1 MEKIRE
7 LLTHKNKKTRSMQ
20 MTISISFTI
29 LSVCCMCLLGVMLY
43 QQFTRT
49 AENLTVENSRQL
61 LNQTTIN
68 LEDYLRNMRRISDAM
83 YYTVIKNTDIGS
95 ESLEDSMNL
104 LYEANKDKLVS
115 VACYTNDGKLTEASP
130 IATEKPG
137 VDVKSQKWFQ
147 DAAGELENFHFSTP
161 HVQNLFDDPSYRYY
175 WVVSLSRTVELT
187 RNGNSM
193 LGVLLVDMN
202 YSSIEQLLEKAN
214 TDTSGEYV
222 YLMAPDGEIIYHPKQ
237 NLIHMGLYEENNT
250 EAAGYE
256 DTTVKENFHGEK
268 RLVTVKTIS
277 YTGWKLISVVPM
289 KSFSMGMTGM
299 RNLVVLLV
307 ALTVLAV
314 VILNQMVSARISKPL
329 RRLNDS
335 VKEWEAGNMN
345 PDIYIGG
352 SMEVEHLG
360 KTLRSTVAQIRQL
373 MDDIVV
379 EQEEKRKSELD
390 ALQSQ
395 INPHFLYNTLD
406 SIVWMITGERYDD
419 AVFMITQLASLFRIS
434 LSKGKTVIKIEDEV
448 KHARNYMNIQKIR
461 YKNSFEVDFQIEE
474 DILDGCIVKLVLQ
487 PLLENAI
494 YYGMEF
500 MDGEGEIHVRGYR
513 KDKDVYLEVEDNG
526 LGMPEE
532 EAAELL
538 NGKERPHK
546 HGSGVGL
553 VNVHSRLKLRFG
565 EAYGLVIHSC
575 PDEGMMVQIH
585 IPYIPYTVETVVLL
599 SQQKPDDTIEIDLD
613 LDELDATSA
622 ELKATYQEIKDY
634 VLKEFGLKVSS
645 LYISQV
651 KRKCGIEVGENY
663 NLPKSEN
670 ARVPQCPKEKEDA
683 IKAALKYFA
692 MI

>member
-20 MTISISFTI
+20 MTISISFTS

-43 QQFTRT
+43 QQFTRK

-434 LSKGKTVIKIEDEV
+434 LSKGKTVIKIEDEI

-585 IPYIPYTVETVVLL
+585 IPYIPYTVET
-599 SQQKPDDTIEIDLD
+599 QKFLE
-613 LDELDATSA
+613 SG
-622 ELKATYQEIKDY
+622 KDY
-634 VLKEFGLKVSS
+634 SSVSASGKEG
-645 LYISQV
+645 
-651 KRKCGIEVGENY
+651 
-663 NLPKSEN
+663 SE
-670 ARVPQCPKEKEDA
+670 
-683 IKAALKYFA
+683 
-692 MI
+692 

>member
-1 MEKIRE
+1 
-7 LLTHKNKKTRSMQ
+7 MQ

-43 QQFTRT
+43 QQFTRK

-565 EAYGLVIHSC
+565 EDYGLVIHSC

-585 IPYIPYTVETVVLL
+585 IPYIPYTVETQKLL
-599 SQQKPDDTIEIDLD
+599 ESG
-613 LDELDATSA
+613 
-622 ELKATYQEIKDY
+622 KDY
-634 VLKEFGLKVSS
+634 SLVSTSGKEG
-645 LYISQV
+645 
-651 KRKCGIEVGENY
+651 
-663 NLPKSEN
+663 SE
-670 ARVPQCPKEKEDA
+670 
-683 IKAALKYFA
+683 
-692 MI
+692 

>member
-43 QQFTRT
+43 QQFTRK

-161 HVQNLFDDPSYRYY
+161 HVQNLFADPSYRYY

-585 IPYIPYTVETVVLL
+585 IPYIPYTVETQKLL
-599 SQQKPDDTIEIDLD
+599 ESG
-613 LDELDATSA
+613 
-622 ELKATYQEIKDY
+622 KDY
-634 VLKEFGLKVSS
+634 SSVSASGKEG
-645 LYISQV
+645 
-651 KRKCGIEVGENY
+651 
-663 NLPKSEN
+663 SE
-670 ARVPQCPKEKEDA
+670 
-683 IKAALKYFA
+683 
-692 MI
+692 

>member
-43 QQFTRT
+43 QQFTRK

-137 VDVKSQKWFQ
+137 VDVKPQKWFQ

-307 ALTVLAV
+307 ALTVLAAV
-314 VILNQMVSARISKPL
+314 MLNQMVSARISKPL

-345 PDIYIGG
+345 PDIYVGG

-585 IPYIPYTVETVVLL
+585 IPYIPYTVETQKLL
-599 SQQKPDDTIEIDLD
+599 ESG
-613 LDELDATSA
+613 
-622 ELKATYQEIKDY
+622 KDY
-634 VLKEFGLKVSS
+634 SSVSAAG
-645 LYISQV
+645 
-651 KRKCGIEVGENY
+651 REE
-663 NLPKSEN
+663 SE
-670 ARVPQCPKEKEDA
+670 
-683 IKAALKYFA
+683 
-692 MI
+692 

>member
-43 QQFTRT
+43 QQFTRK

-130 IATEKPG
+130 IATEKSG

-250 EAAGYE
+250 EVAGYE

-345 PDIYIGG
+345 PDIYVGG

-585 IPYIPYTVETVVLL
+585 IPYIPYTVETQKLL
-599 SQQKPDDTIEIDLD
+599 ESG
-613 LDELDATSA
+613 
-622 ELKATYQEIKDY
+622 KDY
-634 VLKEFGLKVSS
+634 SSVSAAG
-645 LYISQV
+645 
-651 KRKCGIEVGENY
+651 REE
-663 NLPKSEN
+663 SE
-670 ARVPQCPKEKEDA
+670 
-683 IKAALKYFA
+683 
-692 MI
+692 

>member
-1 MEKIRE
+1 MKKIRE
-7 LLTHKNKKTRSMQ
+7 LLSHKSKKTRSMQ
-20 MTISISFTI
+20 MTISISFTV
-29 LSVCCMCLLGVMLY
+29 LSVCCMCFLGVMLY
-43 QQFTRT
+43 QQFTRK
-49 AENLTVENSRQL
+49 AENLTVENARQL

-95 ESLEDSMNL
+95 ESLEDAMTL

-115 VACYTNDGKLTEASP
+115 VACYTNDGRLTAASP
-130 IATEKPG
+130 IATEKTG
-137 VDVKSQKWFQ
+137 VDVSSQKWFQ
-147 DAAGELENFHFSTP
+147 DAEGELENFHFSTP

-187 RNGNSM
+187 RNGNSL

-214 TDTSGEYV
+214 SDTSGEYV
-222 YLMAPDGEIIYHPKQ
+222 YLMASDGEIIYHPKQ
-237 NLIHMGLYEENNT
+237 NMIHMGMYQENNNK
-250 EAAGYE
+250 AAGYE
-256 DTTVKENFHGEK
+256 DTTVEENFRGEK

-277 YTGWKLISVVPM
+277 YTGWKLVSVVPM

-307 ALTVLAV
+307 ALTVLAAV
-314 VILNQMVSARISKPL
+314 LLNQMVSARISKPL
-329 RRLNDS
+329 RRLNNS

-360 KTLRSTVAQIRQL
+360 KTLQSTVSQIHQL

-434 LSKGKTVIKIEDEV
+434 LSKGKTVIRIEDEV
-448 KHARNYMNIQKIR
+448 KHAQNYMNIQKIR

-474 DILDGCIVKLVLQ
+474 EILDGCIVKLVLQ

-494 YYGMEF
+494 YYGMEY

-513 KDKDVYLEVEDNG
+513 KDKDIYLEVEDNG

-565 EAYGLVIHSC
+565 ENYGLLIHSC
-575 PDEGMMVQIH
+575 PDEGMLVQIH
-585 IPYIPYTVETVVLL
+585 IPYVQYTEETQKLL
-599 SQQKPDDTIEIDLD
+599 ESGRSYSSVSVGRRE
-613 LDELDATSA
+613 A
-622 ELKATYQEIKDY
+622 E
-634 VLKEFGLKVSS
+634 S
-645 LYISQV
+645 
-651 KRKCGIEVGENY
+651 
-663 NLPKSEN
+663 
-670 ARVPQCPKEKEDA
+670 
-683 IKAALKYFA
+683 
-692 MI
+692 

>member
-43 QQFTRT
+43 QQFTRK
-49 AENLTVENSRQL
+49 AQNLTVENSRQL

-585 IPYIPYTVETVVLL
+585 IPYIPYTVET
-599 SQQKPDDTIEIDLD
+599 QKFLE
-613 LDELDATSA
+613 SG
-622 ELKATYQEIKDY
+622 KDY
-634 VLKEFGLKVSS
+634 SSVSASGKEG
-645 LYISQV
+645 
-651 KRKCGIEVGENY
+651 
-663 NLPKSEN
+663 SE
-670 ARVPQCPKEKEDA
+670 
-683 IKAALKYFA
+683 
-692 MI
+692 

>member
-43 QQFTRT
+43 QQFTRK

-307 ALTVLAV
+307 ALTVFAV

-513 KDKDVYLEVEDNG
+513 RDKDIYLEVEDNG

-585 IPYIPYTVETVVLL
+585 IPYIPYTVETQKLL
-599 SQQKPDDTIEIDLD
+599 ESG
-613 LDELDATSA
+613 
-622 ELKATYQEIKDY
+622 KDY
-634 VLKEFGLKVSS
+634 SSVSASGKEG
-645 LYISQV
+645 
-651 KRKCGIEVGENY
+651 
-663 NLPKSEN
+663 SE
-670 ARVPQCPKEKEDA
+670 
-683 IKAALKYFA
+683 
-692 MI
+692 

>member
-1 MEKIRE
+1 MKKIRE
-7 LLTHKNKKTRSMQ
+7 LLFHKRTKSMQ
-20 MTISISFTI
+20 MTISVSFTV
-29 LSVCCMCLLGVMLY
+29 LSVCCMCFLGVMLY
-43 QQFTRT
+43 QQFTRK

-95 ESLEDSMNL
+95 ESLDDSMTL

-115 VACYTNDGKLTEASP
+115 IACYTNDGNLTAAAP
-130 IATEKPG
+130 IATEKRD
-137 VDVKSQKWFQ
+137 VDVKEQEWFR

-161 HVQNLFDDPSYRYY
+161 HVQNLFDDPSFRYY

-187 RNGNSM
+187 RNGTSM

-237 NLIHMGLYEENNT
+237 NLIHMGLYQENNDRT
-250 EAAGYE
+250 AQYE
-256 DTTVKENFHGEK
+256 DTTVKENFRGEK

-277 YTGWKLISVVPM
+277 YTGWKLVSVVPM

-307 ALTVLAV
+307 ALTVLAAV
-314 VILNQMVSARISKPL
+314 LLNQMVSARISKPL

-335 VKEWEAGNMN
+335 VKEWESGNMN
-345 PDIYIGG
+345 PDIYAGG

-360 KTLRSTVAQIRQL
+360 KTLRSTVAQIQQL

-434 LSKGKTVIKIEDEV
+434 LSKGKTVIRIEEEV
-448 KHARNYMNIQKIR
+448 KHAQNYMNIQKIR
-461 YKNSFEVDFQIEE
+461 YKNSFEVDFQIDEE
-474 DILDGCIVKLVLQ
+474 IRDGCIVKLVLQ

-513 KDKDVYLEVEDNG
+513 KDDDIYLEVEDNG

-553 VNVHSRLKLRFG
+553 INVHSRLKLRFG
-565 EAYGLVIHSC
+565 DEYGLIIHSC
-575 PDEGMMVQIH
+575 PDEGMMIQIH
-585 IPYIPYTVETVVLL
+585 IPYIPYTTEA
-599 SQQKPDDTIEIDLD
+599 QKILESGKSYSSI
-613 LDELDATSA
+613 SA
-622 ELKATYQEIKDY
+622 D
-634 VLKEFGLKVSS
+634 
-645 LYISQV
+645 
-651 KRKCGIEVGENY
+651 R
-663 NLPKSEN
+663 
-670 ARVPQCPKEKEDA
+670 KEDV
-683 IKAALKYFA
+683 K
-692 MI
+692 

>member
-43 QQFTRT
+43 QQFTRK

-250 EAAGYE
+250 EAAEYE

-585 IPYIPYTVETVVLL
+585 IPYIPYTVET
-599 SQQKPDDTIEIDLD
+599 QKFLE
-613 LDELDATSA
+613 SG
-622 ELKATYQEIKDY
+622 KDY
-634 VLKEFGLKVSS
+634 SSVSASGKEG
-645 LYISQV
+645 
-651 KRKCGIEVGENY
+651 
-663 NLPKSEN
+663 SE
-670 ARVPQCPKEKEDA
+670 
-683 IKAALKYFA
+683 
-692 MI
+692 

>member
-7 LLTHKNKKTRSMQ
+7 LLSRKGKKTRSMQ
-20 MTISISFTI
+20 MTISVSFTV
-29 LSVCCMCLLGVMLY
+29 LSVCCMCFLGVMLY
-43 QQFTRT
+43 QQFTKK

-95 ESLEDSMNL
+95 GSLDDSMTL
-104 LYEANKDKLVS
+104 LYESNKDKLVS
-115 VACYTNDGKLTEASP
+115 VACYTNDGNLVAASP
-130 IATEKPG
+130 IDTEKTEI
-137 VDVKSQKWFQ
+137 DVTSQSWFK
-147 DAAGELENFHFSTP
+147 DAVGELENFHFSKP
-161 HVQNLFDDPSYRYY
+161 HVENLFDDPSYRYY

-187 RNGNSM
+187 RNGVSM

-202 YSSIEQLLEKAN
+202 YSSIEQLLDKAN
-214 TDTSGEYV
+214 SDTSGEYL

-237 NLIHMGLYEENNT
+237 NLIHMGLYQENNSM
-250 EAAGYE
+250 AAGYE
-256 DTTVKENFHGEK
+256 DTTTEENFQGEN

-277 YTGWKLISVVPM
+277 YTGWKLVSVVPM
-289 KSFSMGMTGM
+289 KSFSMGMSGM

-307 ALTVLAV
+307 ALTVFAA

-335 VKEWEAGNMN
+335 VKEWEAGNME

-434 LSKGKTVIKIEDEV
+434 LSRGKTVIRIEDEV
-448 KHARNYMNIQKIR
+448 KHAQNYMNIQKIR
-461 YKNSFEVDFQIEE
+461 YKNSFEVDFQIDPE
-474 DILDGCIVKLVLQ
+474 ILDGCTVKLVLQ

-513 KDKDVYLEVEDNG
+513 KENDVYLEVEDNG

-565 EAYGLVIHSC
+565 DQYGLIIKSC
-575 PDEGMMVQIH
+575 PDEGMLVQIH
-585 IPYIPYTVETVVLL
+585 IPYT
-599 SQQKPDDTIEIDLD
+599 
-613 LDELDATSA
+613 
-622 ELKATYQEIKDY
+622 
-634 VLKEFGLKVSS
+634 S
-645 LYISQV
+645 LYSRDTENTG
-651 KRKCGIEVGENY
+651 KREILTVRKNDVRRQQNW
-663 NLPKSEN
+663 
-670 ARVPQCPKEKEDA
+670 
-683 IKAALKYFA
+683 
-692 MI
+692 

>member
-43 QQFTRT
+43 QQFTRK

-147 DAAGELENFHFSTP
+147 DAVGELENFHFSTP

-585 IPYIPYTVETVVLL
+585 IPYIPYTVETQKLL
-599 SQQKPDDTIEIDLD
+599 ESG
-613 LDELDATSA
+613 
-622 ELKATYQEIKDY
+622 KDY
-634 VLKEFGLKVSS
+634 SLVSTSGKEG
-645 LYISQV
+645 
-651 KRKCGIEVGENY
+651 
-663 NLPKSEN
+663 SE
-670 ARVPQCPKEKEDA
+670 
-683 IKAALKYFA
+683 
-692 MI
+692 

>member
-43 QQFTRT
+43 QQFTRK

-307 ALTVLAV
+307 ALTVFAV

-434 LSKGKTVIKIEDEV
+434 LSKGKTVIKIEDEI

-461 YKNSFEVDFQIEE
+461 YQNSFEVDFQIEE

-585 IPYIPYTVETVVLL
+585 IPYIPYTVETQKLL
-599 SQQKPDDTIEIDLD
+599 ESG
-613 LDELDATSA
+613 
-622 ELKATYQEIKDY
+622 KDY
-634 VLKEFGLKVSS
+634 SSVSAAG
-645 LYISQV
+645 
-651 KRKCGIEVGENY
+651 REE
-663 NLPKSEN
+663 SE
-670 ARVPQCPKEKEDA
+670 
-683 IKAALKYFA
+683 
-692 MI
+692 

>member
-43 QQFTRT
+43 QQFTRK

-494 YYGMEF
+494 YYGIEF

-585 IPYIPYTVETVVLL
+585 IPYIPYTVETQKLL
-599 SQQKPDDTIEIDLD
+599 ESG
-613 LDELDATSA
+613 
-622 ELKATYQEIKDY
+622 KDY
-634 VLKEFGLKVSS
+634 SSVSASGKEG
-645 LYISQV
+645 
-651 KRKCGIEVGENY
+651 
-663 NLPKSEN
+663 SE
-670 ARVPQCPKEKEDA
+670 
-683 IKAALKYFA
+683 
-692 MI
+692 

>member
-43 QQFTRT
+43 QQFTRK

-222 YLMAPDGEIIYHPKQ
+222 YLMAPDGEIMYHPKQ

-585 IPYIPYTVETVVLL
+585 IPYIPYTVET
-599 SQQKPDDTIEIDLD
+599 QKFLE
-613 LDELDATSA
+613 SG
-622 ELKATYQEIKDY
+622 KDY
-634 VLKEFGLKVSS
+634 SSVSASGKEG
-645 LYISQV
+645 
-651 KRKCGIEVGENY
+651 
-663 NLPKSEN
+663 SE
-670 ARVPQCPKEKEDA
+670 
-683 IKAALKYFA
+683 
-692 MI
+692 

>member
-43 QQFTRT
+43 QQFTRK

-175 WVVSLSRTVELT
+175 WVGSLSRTVELT

-585 IPYIPYTVETVVLL
+585 IPYIPYTVET
-599 SQQKPDDTIEIDLD
+599 QKFLE
-613 LDELDATSA
+613 SG
-622 ELKATYQEIKDY
+622 KDY
-634 VLKEFGLKVSS
+634 SSVSASGKEG
-645 LYISQV
+645 
-651 KRKCGIEVGENY
+651 
-663 NLPKSEN
+663 SE
-670 ARVPQCPKEKEDA
+670 
-683 IKAALKYFA
+683 
-692 MI
+692 

>member
-1 MEKIRE
+1 
-7 LLTHKNKKTRSMQ
+7 MQ
-20 MTISISFTI
+20 MIISVSFTV
-29 LSVCCMCLLGVMLY
+29 LSVCCMCFLGVMLY
-43 QQFTRT
+43 QQFTRK

-95 ESLEDSMNL
+95 ESLDDSMTL

-115 VACYTNDGKLTEASP
+115 IACYTNDGNLTAAAP
-130 IATEKPG
+130 IATEKRD
-137 VDVKSQKWFQ
+137 VDVKEQEWFR

-161 HVQNLFDDPSYRYY
+161 HVQNLFDDPSFRYY

-187 RNGNSM
+187 RNGTSM

-237 NLIHMGLYEENNT
+237 NLIHMGLYQENNDRT
-250 EAAGYE
+250 AQYE
-256 DTTVKENFHGEK
+256 DTTVKENFRGEK

-277 YTGWKLISVVPM
+277 YTGWKLVSVVPM

-307 ALTVLAV
+307 ALTVLAAV
-314 VILNQMVSARISKPL
+314 LLNQLVSARISKPL

-335 VKEWEAGNMN
+335 VKEWESGNMN
-345 PDIYIGG
+345 PDIYAGG

-360 KTLRSTVAQIRQL
+360 KTLRSTVAQIQQL

-434 LSKGKTVIKIEDEV
+434 LSKGKTVIRIEEEV
-448 KHARNYMNIQKIR
+448 KHAQNYMNIQKIR
-461 YKNSFEVDFQIEE
+461 YKNSFEVDFQIDE
-474 DILDGCIVKLVLQ
+474 DIRDGCIVKLVLQ

-513 KDKDVYLEVEDNG
+513 KDDDIYLEVEDNG

-553 VNVHSRLKLRFG
+553 INVHSRLKLRFG
-565 EAYGLVIHSC
+565 EEYGLIIHSC
-575 PDEGMMVQIH
+575 PDEGMMIQIH
-585 IPYIPYTVETVVLL
+585 IPYIPYTAET
-599 SQQKPDDTIEIDLD
+599 QKILESGKSYSSV
-613 LDELDATSA
+613 SA
-622 ELKATYQEIKDY
+622 D
-634 VLKEFGLKVSS
+634 
-645 LYISQV
+645 
-651 KRKCGIEVGENY
+651 R
-663 NLPKSEN
+663 
-670 ARVPQCPKEKEDA
+670 KEDV
-683 IKAALKYFA
+683 K
-692 MI
+692 

>member
-1 MEKIRE
+1 
-7 LLTHKNKKTRSMQ
+7 MQ
-20 MTISISFTI
+20 MTISVSFTV
-29 LSVCCMCLLGVMLY
+29 LSVCCMCFLGVMLY
-43 QQFTRT
+43 QQFTRK

-95 ESLEDSMNL
+95 ESLDDSMTL

-115 VACYTNDGKLTEASP
+115 IACYTNDGNLTAAAP
-130 IATEKPG
+130 IATEKRD
-137 VDVKSQKWFQ
+137 VDVKEQKWFE

-161 HVQNLFDDPSYRYY
+161 HVQNLFDDPSFRYY

-187 RNGNSM
+187 RNGTSM

-237 NLIHMGLYEENNT
+237 NLIHMGLYQENNDRT
-250 EAAGYE
+250 AQYE
-256 DTTVKENFHGEK
+256 DTTVKENFRGEK

-277 YTGWKLISVVPM
+277 YTGWKLVSVVPM

-307 ALTVLAV
+307 ALTVLAAV
-314 VILNQMVSARISKPL
+314 LLNQMVSARISKPL

-335 VKEWEAGNMN
+335 VKEWESGNMN
-345 PDIYIGG
+345 PDIYAGG

-360 KTLRSTVAQIRQL
+360 KTLRSTVAQIQQL

-434 LSKGKTVIKIEDEV
+434 LSKGKTVIRIEEEV
-448 KHARNYMNIQKIR
+448 KHAQNYMNIQKIR
-461 YKNSFEVDFQIEE
+461 YKNSFEVDFQIDE
-474 DILDGCIVKLVLQ
+474 DIRDGCIVKLVLQ

-513 KDKDVYLEVEDNG
+513 KDDDIYLEVEDNG

-553 VNVHSRLKLRFG
+553 INVHSRLKLRFG
-565 EAYGLVIHSC
+565 EEYGLIIHSC
-575 PDEGMMVQIH
+575 PDEGMMIQIH
-585 IPYIPYTVETVVLL
+585 IPYIPYTTEA
-599 SQQKPDDTIEIDLD
+599 QKILESGKSYSSV
-613 LDELDATSA
+613 SA
-622 ELKATYQEIKDY
+622 D
-634 VLKEFGLKVSS
+634 
-645 LYISQV
+645 
-651 KRKCGIEVGENY
+651 R
-663 NLPKSEN
+663 
-670 ARVPQCPKEKEDA
+670 KEDV
-683 IKAALKYFA
+683 K
-692 MI
+692 

>member
-43 QQFTRT
+43 QQFTRK

-546 HGSGVGL
+546 LGSGVGL

-585 IPYIPYTVETVVLL
+585 IPYIPYTVET
-599 SQQKPDDTIEIDLD
+599 QKFLE
-613 LDELDATSA
+613 SG
-622 ELKATYQEIKDY
+622 KDY
-634 VLKEFGLKVSS
+634 SSVSASGKEG
-645 LYISQV
+645 
-651 KRKCGIEVGENY
+651 
-663 NLPKSEN
+663 SE
-670 ARVPQCPKEKEDA
+670 
-683 IKAALKYFA
+683 
-692 MI
+692 

>member
-1 MEKIRE
+1 MKKLKE
-7 LLTHKNKKTRSMQ
+7 LLSHKRKKTRSMQ
-20 MTISISFTI
+20 MTISVSFTL
-29 LSVCCMCLLGVMLY
+29 LSVCCMCFLGVMLY
-43 QQFTRT
+43 QQFSRK

-83 YYTVIKNTDIGS
+83 YYSVIKNTDIGS
-95 ESLEDSMNL
+95 ESLEDSMTL
-104 LYEANKDKLVS
+104 LYEANKDKLIS

-130 IATEKPG
+130 IATEKNG

-147 DAAGELENFHFSTP
+147 DAASELENFHFSTP
-161 HVQNLFDDPSYRYY
+161 HVQDLFDDPSYRYY

-187 RNGNSM
+187 RNGSSM

-222 YLMAPDGEIIYHPKQ
+222 YLMASDGEIIYHPKQ
-237 NLIHMGLYEENNT
+237 NLIHMGLYQENNDM
-250 EAAGYE
+250 AAGYE

-277 YTGWKLISVVPM
+277 YTGWKLVSVVPM

-307 ALTVLAV
+307 ALTVLAA

-335 VKEWEAGNMN
+335 VKEWEAGNME

-434 LSKGKTVIKIEDEV
+434 LSKGKTVISIEDEV
-448 KHARNYMNIQKIR
+448 KHAKNYMNIQKIR
-461 YKNSFEVDFQIEE
+461 YKNSFEIDFEIEE
-474 DILDGCIVKLVLQ
+474 EILNGCIVKLVLQ

-500 MDGEGEIHVRGYR
+500 MDGEGEIYVRGYR
-513 KDKDVYLEVEDNG
+513 RDNDVYLEVEDNG

-565 EAYGLVIHSC
+565 EDYGLIIHSC

-585 IPYIPYTVETVVLL
+585 IPYVPYTAETQRILE
-599 SQQKPDDTIEIDLD
+599 SG
-613 LDELDATSA
+613 
-622 ELKATYQEIKDY
+622 KDY
-634 VLKEFGLKVSS
+634 SSVLSVRKE
-645 LYISQV
+645 
-651 KRKCGIEVGENY
+651 ETE
-663 NLPKSEN
+663 
-670 ARVPQCPKEKEDA
+670 
-683 IKAALKYFA
+683 
-692 MI
+692 